1 MAVYFR
7 RTPFLSCNLNFR
19 HLLRRLMFDAWG
31 ELIEA
36 SIETKHIILYMK
48 VVQTDFLSVKG
59 EIKKKERK
67 SRRRRR
73 RKENS
78 FLRNYSK
85 QNHKKKLQKKNRR
98 TLTSQRQ
105 SVDSFMY
112 VICKNVHYSYRTR
125 RNLRNLYLG
134 GLICVSQSFIL
145 LTEYFF

>member
-59 EIKKKERK
+59 EIKKK
-67 SRRRRR
+67 
-73 RKENS
+73 KE
-78 FLRNYSK
+78 K
-85 QNHKKKLQKKNRR
+85 VEEEGEEKK
-98 TLTSQRQ
+98 TH
-105 SVDSFMY
+105 F
-112 VICKNVHYSYRTR
+112 
-125 RNLRNLYLG
+125 
-134 GLICVSQSFIL
+134 
-145 LTEYFF
+145 